1 MEWNVI
7 IFWCREINYTLH
19 EKEFYWNDKRN
30 IGKNDNLIIKTT
42 KIYTWNPNLSGYVD
56 EK

>member
-30 IGKNDNLIIKTT
+30 VGKNDNLIIKTT